1 MAQDLQQLHAG
12 AGTSFCRPGRVAVTM
27 KPFFH
32 IERCRTRAKLRGRWL
47 SHPRQDP
54 RCGTE
59 GQRGL
64 TLVELVLILAII
76 GVLATLAI
84 TTYAG
89 YRDRLK
95 TDQAVSDV
103 MVISLSVTEFRNDYQ
118 RLPVDLAEIGK
129 SAMADPWGNPYRYV
143 NHATAP
149 NGEFRKDKNIVP
161 INSDFDL
168 YSKGKDGASAAPLT
182 AAYGRDDII
191 RANDG
196 AFVGLASVYD
206 P

>member
-1 MAQDLQQLHAG
+1 MEPSLL
-12 AGTSFCRPGRVAVTM
+12 
-27 KPFFH
+27 
-32 IERCRTRAKLRGRWL
+32 IECCHTCARRRGQRL
-47 SHPRQDP
+47 SSPRQDA
-54 RCGTE
+54 RRGTDV
-59 GQRGL
+59 QRGL
-64 TLVELVLILAII
+64 TLVELVLIVAIVA
-76 GVLATLAI
+76 VLATLAL
-84 TTYAG
+84 TTYGG

-95 TDQAVSDV
+95 IDQAVSDV
-103 MVISLSVTEFRNDYQ
+103 MVISLSVTEFSNDYK

-129 SAMADPWGNPYRYV
+129 SAMVDPWGNPYQYV

-149 NGEFRKDKNIVP
+149 NGLFRKDKNIVP

-168 YSKGKDGASAAPLT
+168 YSKGKDGASVAPLT
-182 AAYGRDDII
+182 AMHSRDDIL